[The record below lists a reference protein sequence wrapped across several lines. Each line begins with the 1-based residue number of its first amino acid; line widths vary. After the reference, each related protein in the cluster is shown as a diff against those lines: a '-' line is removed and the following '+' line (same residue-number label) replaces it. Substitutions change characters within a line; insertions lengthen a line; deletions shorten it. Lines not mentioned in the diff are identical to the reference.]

1 MQGEVIVNR
10 ILNDAKLKADEIL
23 ANANSKVEEINLE
36 IEEYANK
43 KSNEVAIKLEE
54 ASKQIQDRYA
64 TLARIDGNKII
75 LKSKQNVIKDLK
87 KEALNALLQLNK
99 QELIGFIEKLIK
111 SNASENEVLLLNVAN
126 ISISDVQELEIVK
139 NLKLNVQENKNKKQ
153 IGIILCSEICDKH
166 LLFDQLIADILEQ
179 NEAEINNLLFN

>member
-23 ANANSKVEEINLE
+23 SNANSKVEEINLE

-54 ASKQIQDRYA
+54 TSKQIQERYA

-99 QELIGFIEKLIK
+99 QEFWLIFLSVVSFSYLHIF
-111 SNASENEVLLLNVAN
+111 
-126 ISISDVQELEIVK
+126 
-139 NLKLNVQENKNKKQ
+139 LKIFRQ
-153 IGIILCSEICDKH
+153 
-166 LLFDQLIADILEQ
+166 
-179 NEAEINNLLFN
+179 

>member
-10 ILNDAKLKADEIL
+10 ILNDAKLKANEIL
-23 ANANSKVEEINLE
+23 ENANSKVEEINLE

-43 KSNEVAIKLEE
+43 KSNEVATKLEE
-54 ASKQIQDRYA
+54 TSKQIKDRYA

-99 QELIGFIEKLIK
+99 QELIVFIEKIIK
-111 SNASENEVLLLNVAN
+111 SNASENEVLLLNIAN

-139 NLKLNVQENKNKKQ
+139 NLKLNVQ
-153 IGIILCSEICDKH
+153 
-166 LLFDQLIADILEQ
+166 
-179 NEAEINNLLFN
+179 